1 MRIPYTIVAATGPKG
16 RQTGYVIKNEEGDV
30 VATFRNKDHGY
41 WRFAKTAA
49 EREWMRLLSVAG
61 WEG

>member
-1 MRIPYTIVAATGPKG
+1 MHYVAAKHGPKG
-16 RQTGYVIKNEEGDV
+16 RQTGYVIKNEDTEV

-49 EREWMRLLSVAG
+49 ERECDRLNRETGGEA
-61 WEG
+61 

>member
-1 MRIPYTIVAATGPKG
+1 MFYTTTTTTKTGK
-16 RQTGYVIKNEEGDV
+16 QNGYAVKSEAGET

-49 EREWMRLLSVAG
+49 EREADRLNRQAEQG
-61 WEG
+61 G